1 MYDDPDRDGHEDP
14 FSISSPPQKY
24 VEAVTG
30 AKFAILVT
38 LEPSFQFAH
47 KCDGVRVTFYLDG
60 TSHGYQA
67 TIKSKNAIGG
77 SLNNR
82 TLRFSSMRSYCPQT
96 SQYQRG
102 DLIFGE
108 LKMLETSDSTTS
120 IRQSSTNGRK
130 VNLHA
135 RGRDTIAGSHGT
147 ARQVEYTVS
156 LKAYATFIL
165 KTFLGLTYG
174 TGTLQMLGCI
184 PRSPS
189 PAPLNRRSEGAVVQP
204 DDPQEE
210 LRALRARV
218 AELENRTSNTP
229 QPVVKSEQH
238 RSTSK
243 VKRER
248 EDNENEV
255 KQKRGRRSGPP
266 EVVDLTAD

>member
-1 MYDDPDRDGHEDP
+1 MAHYEGVTIELISNDKSCLMYDDPDRDGHEDP

-108 LKMLETSDSTTS
+108 LKMREPW
-120 IRQSSTNGRK
+120 
-130 VNLHA
+130 
-135 RGRDTIAGSHGT
+135 
-147 ARQVEYTVS
+147 
-156 LKAYATFIL
+156 
-165 KTFLGLTYG
+165 
-174 TGTLQMLGCI
+174 TLLVCAQ
-184 PRSPS
+184 
-189 PAPLNRRSEGAVVQP
+189 PLCSQLYNSRNERF
-204 DDPQEE
+204 
-210 LRALRARV
+210 
-218 AELENRTSNTP
+218 N
-229 QPVVKSEQH
+229 H
-238 RSTSK
+238 F
-243 VKRER
+243 RE
-248 EDNENEV
+248 
-255 KQKRGRRSGPP
+255 
-266 EVVDLTAD
+266 